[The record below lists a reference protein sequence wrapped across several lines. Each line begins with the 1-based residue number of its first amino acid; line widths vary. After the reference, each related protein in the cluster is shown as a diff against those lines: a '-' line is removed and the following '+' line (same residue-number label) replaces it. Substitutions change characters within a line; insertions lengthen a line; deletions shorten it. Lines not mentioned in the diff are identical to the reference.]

1 MKQKILWIT
10 NIPTQNFVELT
21 NLKSNGLWI
30 DTLIPFFEKSQEFD
44 IAIATIGKTK
54 KILRK
59 KISRVEY
66 YLLPGDN
73 SFHYK
78 RSNKKSLKD
87 WEEVFNSFQPNIVM
101 IWGTECLHSR
111 NAVKISLLNK
121 IPFVVFVQGILSTI
135 YKQKFGKVNL
145 LTRIKSFSVRDF
157 IKLSFSPFTNFDEI
171 KKVKNEA
178 YILNNSN
185 GIIVENNW
193 SKNTIV
199 DILSDK
205 FKVFYNLNLP
215 VNNLFMNSKSS
226 FNSNFNELKIF
237 SISISNP
244 SKGPHILIKAANT
257 LTIRKIPF
265 HIYFTGKDPHRL
277 IFYRRTWF
285 QNYIIKLI
293 KEFDLGNNISFTG
306 EVPQNE
312 LLKLLTSSSIFVSP
326 SFVENHSSSIKEA
339 MLLGLP
345 VLTTD
350 VGGIKEYF
358 TNNKNGYFFETNN
371 EKDLSEKIIF
381 LFDHRDKLM
390 EFSNESKKYKVNNEE
405 IFKYLVDI
413 YSKID
418 KNKQINSKV

>member
-10 NIPTQNFVELT
+10 NIPTKNFVEFT
-21 NLKSNGLWI
+21 NVKSNGLWI
-30 DTLIPFFEKSQEFD
+30 DTLIPFFEKSEEFE
-44 IAIATIGKTK
+44 IAIAAIGKTK

-59 KISRVEY
+59 KISQIEY

-78 RSNKKSLKD
+78 RSNKKSFQD
-87 WEEVFNSFQPNIVM
+87 WEEVFKSFQPNIVM

-111 NAVKISLLNK
+111 NAVKISLLKK
-121 IPFVVFVQGILSTI
+121 IPFIVFVQGILSTI
-135 YKQKFGKVNL
+135 YKYKFGKVSL
-145 LTRIKSFSVRDF
+145 LTRIKSFSIRDV
-157 IKLSFSPFTNFDEI
+157 IKLSFSPFSNFDEI
-171 KKVKNEA
+171 KKLKNEA

-193 SKNTIV
+193 SK
-199 DILSDK
+199 DIIIKLLSDK
-205 FKVFYNLNLP
+205 FKVFFNLNLP
-215 VNNLFMNSKSS
+215 VNDLFMNSNSS
-226 FNSNFNELKIF
+226 FNLNFNKFIIS

-244 SKGPHILIKAANT
+244 SKGPHLLIQAANT
-257 LTIRKIPF
+257 LKIRKIPF

-277 IFYRRTWF
+277 ISYRRTWF

-293 KEFDLGNNISFTG
+293 KDFDLRNNITFTG
-306 EVPQNE
+306 ELSQNE
-312 LLKLLTSSSIFVSP
+312 LIKLLKSSSIFVSP

-358 TNNKNGYFFETNN
+358 SNNKNGYFFKTND
-371 EKDLSEKIIF
+371 EKDLSEKIIY
-381 LFDHRDKLM
+381 LFDHRDKLI

-405 IFKYLVDI
+405 IFKYLIDI

-418 KNKQINSKV
+418 KKKQTNS